1 MDPKRKPAG
10 DVLQQIIPPLTAW
23 AVSKLLDRPR
33 VKHVLQKVDRAAA
46 ERAKRAKRHAAM
58 KRVWLAAGTAALVV
72 GFGLVA
78 RASRKKP

>member
-33 VKHVLQKVDRAAA
+33 VKHALQKV
-46 ERAKRAKRHAAM
+46 ERAKRARRNAGM
-58 KRVWLAAGTAALVV
+58 KRVWLAAGAAALVV
-72 GFGLVA
+72 GIGLVA
-78 RASRKKP
+78 RASRRK